1 MNDEREMIEGFLEL
15 PKLYFDCLR
24 RCLGN
29 DEHAH
34 PRQGPMLC
42 LLLRMDGMSQA
53 DLVRELDVSAA
64 TVAVSLAR
72 LERLGY
78 VQRERN
84 IHNQRANILR
94 LTQKG
99 REEAQRMQRAM
110 HQLCRQAIAGLSEE
124 ECALM
129 HGIGNR
135 MIENL
140 HRAYENAEQ
149 SQR

>member
-1 MNDEREMIEGFLEL
+1 MNDKREMIEGFLEL

-24 RCLGN
+24 RSLGHN
-29 DEHAH
+29 EHAH
-34 PRQGPMLC
+34 PRQGPLLC

-84 IHNQRANILR
+84 MHNQRANVLR

-99 REEAQRMQRAM
+99 REEAERMQQAM
-110 HQLCRQAIAGLSEE
+110 RQLCQEAIAGLSDE

-129 HGIGNR
+129 HRIR
-135 MIENL
+135 RQMIENL
-140 HRAYENAEQ
+140 RKTYENAEQ
-149 SQR
+149 SGK